1 MRLCVALGVALG
13 LDLLAKGTAITVA
26 PIIAA
31 AVVLGTGWRDWR
43 GLLMRGLVIDPGRPS
58 LSPWYLFLYRTY
70 GDFSGLARVGE
81 LQYWNGPM
89 GTFSNSWST
98 QNSSST
104 GSETWGEF
112 GWRQIH
118 LRPELLWAIA
128 IPTILALAGLAV
140 YAFSVWRRLPSS
152 RGDLVMR
159 RSHGKER
166 ADRPL
171 HDLRRRLSRGGRV
184 RDFVRVVPGAI
195 LLSCDQCWRSV
206 GDAWTADA
214 SPAQAR
220 PAGQGI
226 VFGAL
231 VLLNIVIITGYVL
244 PFTATVDEPT
254 VTWTWGG

>member
-1 MRLCVALGVALG
+1 MTVPALVAFQPQISYEAAMVNNDIVAIALTSLILWGVIAGMRDRFLAPCAALGVALG

-43 GLLMRGLVIDPGRPS
+43 GLLMRGLVIGIPAAL
-58 LSPWYLFLYRTY
+58 LSAPWYLFLYRTY

-89 GTFSNSWST
+89 GTFFELLVDPEFIVNRFR
-98 QNSSST
+98 
-104 GSETWGEF
+104 ETWGEF

-152 RGDLVMR
+152 RGDPVMR
-159 RSHGKER
+159 PES
-166 ADRPL
+166 
-171 HDLRRRLSRGGRV
+171 
-184 RDFVRVVPGAI
+184 
-195 LLSCDQCWRSV
+195 W
-206 GDAWTADA
+206 
-214 SPAQAR
+214 
-220 PAGQGI
+220 QG
-226 VFGAL
+226 
-231 VLLNIVIITGYVL
+231 TR
-244 PFTATVDEPT
+244 
-254 VTWTWGG
+254 